1 MAHLDDEQLSL
12 LALGEDLG
20 KDADV
25 HVSQCR
31 ACAETLQSLQ
41 QTVLVATAD
50 SSSVQLQEPGGHNW
64 AAIHA
69 ALGLSPSLA
78 ADPLSAA
85 AGGDSGTPDSSKSGS
100 EGDAGKSDAGKSDA
114 GKSDAGKSDAG
125 NPDSGASGQATPG
138 TGTSAPAAPTPLR
151 RRKKQPGD
159 RRGLWILGV
168 AAGTAAGLVIGAWTA
183 ANVFGPAET
192 PRAAPSTSEPVP
204 TGPAAGLLADASL
217 QPLASH
223 SASGEAVVQRLAD
236 GSRQLVIRL
245 PDEPLSGFREVWVG
259 SSDLS
264 KMVSLGIL
272 GNQEGSFVLPTGLDL
287 TQYPI
292 VDISQEPYDGDP
304 AHSAESI
311 ARGVLTLRG

>member
-25 HVSQCR
+25 HVSQCP

-50 SSSVQLQEPGGHNW
+50 SSSVQLQEPGGYNW

-85 AGGDSGTPDSSKSGS
+85 AGGDSGT
-100 EGDAGKSDAGKSDA
+100 
-114 GKSDAGKSDAG
+114 
-125 NPDSGASGQATPG
+125 
-138 TGTSAPAAPTPLR
+138 SAPAAPTPLR
-151 RRKKQPGD
+151 PRKKQPGD

-192 PRAAPSTSEPVP
+192 PRAAPSTSEAAP

-264 KMVSLGIL
+264 KMVSLGVL
-272 GNQEGSFVLPTGLDL
+272 GNQEGSFVLPSGLDL

>member
-25 HVSQCR
+25 HVSQCP

-50 SSSVQLQEPGGHNW
+50 SSSVQLQEPGGYNW

-85 AGGDSGTPDSSKSGS
+85 AGGDSGTSDWGTSDSSKSGS
-100 EGDAGKSDAGKSDA
+100 DGDAGKSDTGKSDR
-114 GKSDAGKSDAG
+114 GKSD
-125 NPDSGASGQATPG
+125 PGAFGQATPG

-151 RRKKQPGD
+151 PRKKQPGD

-192 PRAAPSTSEPVP
+192 PRAAPSTSEAAP

>member
-25 HVSQCR
+25 HLSQCR

-69 ALGLSPSLA
+69 ALGLPPSLA

-85 AGGDSGTPDSSKSGS
+85 AGGDSGTSDSSKSGS
-100 EGDAGKSDAGKSDA
+100 DGDAGKPDAGKSDAG
-114 GKSDAGKSDAG
+114 
-125 NPDSGASGQATPG
+125 ASGQGTPG
-138 TGTSAPAAPTPLR
+138 AGTSAPAAPTPLR
-151 RRKKQPGD
+151 PRKKQPGD

-192 PRAAPSTSEPVP
+192 PRAAPSTSQPAQ

-264 KMVSLGIL
+264 KMVSLGVL
-272 GNQEGSFVLPTGLDL
+272 GNQEGSFVLPSGLDL

>member
-50 SSSVQLQEPGGHNW
+50 SSSVQLQEPGGYNW

-85 AGGDSGTPDSSKSGS
+85 AGGDSGTSDSSKSGS
-100 EGDAGKSDAGKSDA
+100 EGDAGQSDAGQSDP
-114 GKSDAGKSDAG
+114 GR
-125 NPDSGASGQATPG
+125 PDPGAFGPATPG

-151 RRKKQPGD
+151 PRKKQPGD

-168 AAGTAAGLVIGAWTA
+168 AAGTAA
-183 ANVFGPAET
+183 
-192 PRAAPSTSEPVP
+192 
-204 TGPAAGLLADASL
+204 
-217 QPLASH
+217 
-223 SASGEAVVQRLAD
+223 
-236 GSRQLVIRL
+236 
-245 PDEPLSGFREVWVG
+245 
-259 SSDLS
+259 
-264 KMVSLGIL
+264 
-272 GNQEGSFVLPTGLDL
+272 
-287 TQYPI
+287 
-292 VDISQEPYDGDP
+292 
-304 AHSAESI
+304 
-311 ARGVLTLRG
+311 